1 MEEIQKD
8 LDRVIE
14 LLNRVEDNC
23 NDVINIID
31 KEMKTNADITSM

>member
-23 NDVINIID
+23 NDVINTID
-31 KEMKTNADITSM
+31 KEANCNDK

>member
-31 KEMKTNADITSM
+31 KEANCNDK